1 MYIDNIGNLH
11 HGLPKNIAPEAHTSL
26 SLKFFTLTY
35 INIYPGQ
42 KHLREHEI

>member
-26 SLKFFTLTY
+26 SLEFFTLTY